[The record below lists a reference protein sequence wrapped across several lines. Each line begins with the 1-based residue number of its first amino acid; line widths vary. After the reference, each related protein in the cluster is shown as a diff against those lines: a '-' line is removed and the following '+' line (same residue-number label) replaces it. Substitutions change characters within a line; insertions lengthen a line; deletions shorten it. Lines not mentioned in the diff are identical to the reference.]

1 MPHHESHQRRG
12 LSLHPA
18 GRARARADTT
28 EHDVE
33 VTGGTIRGV
42 REGDLLAWRG
52 IPFAAPPVGP
62 LRLRAPAPVIV
73 WAGIR
78 DASGFGPMAPQPGWV
93 RLGAAAVT
101 QHGDEDCLTVN
112 VHAPADRTAGALPV
126 MVFIHGGGY
135 YRGSSRDFAG
145 DGEGFVRS
153 GRVVYVSFNYR
164 LGPLGYLDFTR
175 YSSAERPI
183 EGNLGLRDQVAALGW
198 VQQNI
203 SAFGGDPARVTV
215 FGESAGGNAVTTLL
229 AVPAARGLF
238 HGAIAQSAPA
248 NAVYPAELA
257 ARWAAEFVALV
268 RDGSQRGRPGPATLS
283 SPSPDAAGER
293 AIDRVLDASL
303 PELLV
308 AAHQL
313 QERTPE
319 AYPGAFCFAPV
330 VDGDFLPERP
340 IAAIRGGRAARVPLI
355 IGTNEHE
362 GRIFRGEL
370 DILPASTVRMKAVFE
385 RAPAATRG
393 PMRDAYPGLPRRRA
407 AADFGG
413 DYGFWYPTT
422 RVADFHSCFAPVH
435 AYRFDVTPRLLH
447 MVGLDA
453 THGVEMFTLFDSLD
467 APLARTITSLGG
479 RASYV
484 GAGQR
489 MRHQWLRFAETG
501 TTYAFWPAYTE
512 RSRATLIIDD
522 NDRIQVD
529 PHRDRRIAWSGF
541 LPRLGDPPTA
551 IGRPDGTTRPA

>member
-1 MPHHESHQRRG
+1 MPHHESHRRRDPVHRVAAPP
-12 LSLHPA
+12 L
-18 GRARARADTT
+18 ADRGGA
-28 EHDVE
+28 ELDVE

-42 REGDLLAWRG
+42 HEGDLLAWRG
-52 IPFAAPPVGP
+52 VPFAAPPVGP
-62 LRLRAPAPVIV
+62 LRLRAPAPVV
-73 WAGIR
+73 AWTGIR
-78 DASGFGPMAPQPGWV
+78 DASGFGPMAPQPGRV
-93 RLGAAAVT
+93 HLGAAAVT
-101 QHGDEDCLTVN
+101 QHGEEDCLSAN

-145 DGEGFVRS
+145 QGESFVRS

-164 LGPLGYLDFTR
+164 LGALGYLDFTR
-175 YSSAERPI
+175 YSTAERPI
-183 EGNLGLRDQVAALGW
+183 DGNLGLRDQVAALEW
-198 VQQNI
+198 VRQNI

-248 NAVYPAELA
+248 NAVYPAALA
-257 ARWAAEFVALV
+257 GRWAAEFVALL
-268 RDGSQRGRPGPATLS
+268 RDGSRRGRPGPATRS
-283 SPSPDAAGER
+283 SPSPDAVGEPG
-293 AIDRVLDASL
+293 IDRVLDASL
-303 PELLV
+303 PALLA

-370 DILPASTVRMKAVFE
+370 DILPATVVRMKALFQ
-385 RAPAATRG
+385 RAPAETRG
-393 PMRDAYPGLPRRRA
+393 PMRDAYPGLPRWRA

-422 RVADFHSCFAPVH
+422 RVADFHSHFAPVH
-435 AYRFDVTPRLLH
+435 AYRFDVTPRFLR

-453 THGVEMFTLFDSLD
+453 THGVEMFTLFDSVHE
-467 APLARTITSLGG
+467 PLARTFTSLGG
-479 RASYV
+479 RASYIQ
-484 GAGQR
+484 AGVR
-489 MRHQWLRFAETG
+489 MRRRWLRFAETG
-501 TTYAFWPAYTE
+501 GTHASWPAYTQKT
-512 RSRATLIIDD
+512 RATLIIDD
-522 NDRIQVD
+522 HDRVQAD
-529 PHRDRRIAWSGF
+529 PHHDRRRAWDGF
-541 LPRLGDPPTA
+541 LPELG
-551 IGRPDGTTRPA
+551 GRPGPPPAPETPA